1 MTTTTTTNTT
11 TATAP
16 SAVNSKMNKFILAQ
30 NLWRSG
36 KSCLE
41 KLKALLKVMDNTTSL
56 LVRSSKRWSMAAAIS
71 VGIEHDDKDETVD
84 DEESEKENDLNLIA
98 EREEMN
104 RNFDWGWYRLSEK

>member
-1 MTTTTTTNTT
+1 MTTTSSTANATT
-11 TATAP
+11 P
-16 SAVNSKMNKFILAQ
+16 HPGVSKMNKFILAQ

-36 KSCLE
+36 KTCLE

-84 DEESEKENDLNLIA
+84 DEDTISGKTGNKI
-98 EREEMN
+98 REI
-104 RNFDWGWYRLSEK
+104 K

>member
-1 MTTTTTTNTT
+1 MTTTTTTSNNTANT
-11 TATAP
+11 
-16 SAVNSKMNKFILAQ
+16 VNSKMNKFILAQ

-36 KSCLE
+36 KTCLE

-84 DEESEKENDLNLIA
+84 DEDTISGKTV
-98 EREEMN
+98 
-104 RNFDWGWYRLSEK
+104 GLS

>member
-1 MTTTTTTNTT
+1 MTTTTTSS
-11 TATAP
+11 TANCTSP
-16 SAVNSKMNKFILAQ
+16 HHPGVSKMNKFILAQ

-36 KSCLE
+36 KTCLE

-84 DEESEKENDLNLIA
+84 DEDTISGKVIT
-98 EREEMN
+98 
-104 RNFDWGWYRLSEK
+104 FFS

>member
-1 MTTTTTTNTT
+1 MTTTTTSS
-11 TATAP
+11 TANCTSP
-16 SAVNSKMNKFILAQ
+16 HHPGVSKMNKFILAQ

-36 KSCLE
+36 KTCLE

-84 DEESEKENDLNLIA
+84 DEDTISGKMII
-98 EREEMN
+98 
-104 RNFDWGWYRLSEK
+104 FFS

>member
-1 MTTTTTTNTT
+1 MTTTTTTSTN

-36 KSCLE
+36 KTCLE

-71 VGIEHDDKDETVD
+71 VGIEHDKDETVD
-84 DEESEKENDLNLIA
+84 DEDTIS
-98 EREEMN
+98 
-104 RNFDWGWYRLSEK
+104 GT

>member
-1 MTTTTTTNTT
+1 MTTTTTTSNNTANT
-11 TATAP
+11 
-16 SAVNSKMNKFILAQ
+16 VNSKMNKFILAQ

-36 KSCLE
+36 KTCLE

-84 DEESEKENDLNLIA
+84 DEDTISGKTVHSGPENLKKSRQKN
-98 EREEMN
+98 
-104 RNFDWGWYRLSEK
+104 S

>member
-1 MTTTTTTNTT
+1 MTTTTTSS
-11 TATAP
+11 TANCTSP
-16 SAVNSKMNKFILAQ
+16 HHPGVSKMNKFILAQ

-36 KSCLE
+36 KTCLE

-84 DEESEKENDLNLIA
+84 DEDTISGKTH
-98 EREEMN
+98 
-104 RNFDWGWYRLSEK
+104 SS